1 MKTFNNTTLIPRVIS
16 EIKHRKDCDT
26 SINCFG
32 TKLDVPIIASPM
44 PDVCN
49 GEMSYRL
56 AGIGALGIIHRFQS
70 IEEQRKEYYTNN
82 TAHLGVE
89 LKTIACAIGITGDY
103 KERFKELFVA
113 GCRIFCL
120 DTANGANKQIEE
132 AIKWIRKCVSLY
144 EDSLAITNLRIGET
158 EPINYTGKVYL
169 IAGNVATK
177 EGFEF
182 LQNLGVDAIRV
193 GIGGGS
199 VCSTKTETGVYM
211 PTLESVLECK
221 SVQKNTLIIADG
233 GIRTPSD
240 MCKALV
246 AGADLVMAGKIFAG
260 YKETPGNVLKL
271 EDGSKYKTY
280 RGAASFSVQQE
291 FSNEKPD
298 FNEGNETLVPYVD
311 DSVAKVIKR
320 FKTGLQ
326 SSMSYMNATNISQYR
341 INARLKNL

>member
-1 MKTFNNTTLIPRVIS
+1 MKTFNNTTLVPRVIS
-16 EIKHRKDCDT
+16 TVKHRGDCDT
-26 SINCFG
+26 SIKFFRI
-32 TKLDVPIIASPM
+32 KLDIPLIASPM
-44 PDVCN
+44 PDICN
-49 GEMSYRL
+49 GDMAYHL
-56 AGIGALGIIHRFQS
+56 ATHGAIGIIHRFQNIS
-70 IEEQRKEYYTNN
+70 DQIKEFESLNEYNVQC
-82 TAHLGVE
+82 G
-89 LKTIACAIGITGDY
+89 CAIGITDDCFL
-103 KERFKELFVA
+103 RFEALYEANCK
-113 GCRIFCL
+113 IFCL
-120 DTANGANKQIEE
+120 DTANGANKGIKNIRDLIQDFR
-132 AIKWIRKCVSLY
+132 AIKQVNDIF
-144 EDSLAITNLRIGET
+144 I
-158 EPINYTGKVYL
+158 

-182 LQNLGVDAIRV
+182 LQDLGVDAIRC

-211 PTLESVLECK
+211 PTLETVLECK
-221 SVQKNTLIIADG
+221 SVQKTALIIADG
-233 GIRTPSD
+233 GIKIPAD

-271 EDGSKYKTY
+271 EDGTKYKTY

-326 SSMSYMNATNISQYR
+326 SSMSYMNALDINQYR
-341 INARLKNL
+341 INAKLEDL

>member
-1 MKTFNNTTLIPRVIS
+1 MRTFDNTTLVSRIIS
-16 EIKHRKDCDT
+16 SVEHRSDCDT
-26 SINCFG
+26 SVKCFG
-32 TKLDVPIIASPM
+32 TKLDIPIVASPM

-49 GEMSYRL
+49 GEL
-56 AGIGALGIIHRFQS
+56 AFKLAIFGALGIIHRFQS
-70 IEEQRKEYYTNN
+70 IEEQVNQFTITDTN
-82 TAHLGVE
+82 LRS
-89 LKTIACAIGITGDY
+89 KMACAIGITGDF
-103 KERFKELFVA
+103 KERFKKLWES

-120 DTANGANKQIEE
+120 DIANGANVQVEE
-132 AIKWIRKCVSLY
+132 VVRWIK
-144 EDSLAITNLRIGET
+144 NT
-158 EPINYTGKVYL
+158 EWLGWV

-182 LQNLGVDAIRV
+182 LQDLKVDAIRV

-199 VCSTKTETGVYM
+199 VCSTKTETGMYM

-221 SVQKNTLIIADG
+221 SVQKNSLIIADS
-233 GIRTPSD
+233 GIRVPAD

-271 EDGSKYKTY
+271 EDGTKYKTY
-280 RGAASFSVQQE
+280 RGAASFGVQQE

-311 DSVAKVIKR
+311 DSVAKVVKR

-326 SSMSYMNATNISQYR
+326 SSMSYMNATNISQYK
-341 INARLKNL
+341 INAKLEDLDQ

>member
-1 MKTFNNTTLIPRVIS
+1 MKTYNNTTIVPRIIS
-16 EIKHRKDCDT
+16 TVEHRNNCDT
-26 SINCFG
+26 SIRCFG
-32 TKLDVPIIASPM
+32 IKLDMPILSSPM
-44 PDVCN
+44 PDVTN
-49 GEMSYRL
+49 GETATKL
-56 AGIGALGIIHRFQS
+56 AEIGALGIIHRFQS
-70 IEEQRKEYYTNN
+70 IEEQVKEYNSIVSECDSSSFSNGKLISETRLNSK
-82 TAHLGVE
+82 V
-89 LKTIACAIGITGDY
+89 ACAIGITGDY
-103 KERFKELFVA
+103 KERFKELFIS

-120 DTANGANKQIEE
+120 DTANGANKQIEDIVNRVLSRCSE
-132 AIKWIRKCVSLY
+132 IFI
-144 EDSLAITNLRIGET
+144 
-158 EPINYTGKVYL
+158 

-182 LQNLGVDAIRV
+182 LQDLGVDAIRC
-193 GIGGGS
+193 GIGAGS

-211 PTLESVLECK
+211 PTLETVLECK
-221 SVQKNTLIIADG
+221 SIQKTALIIADG
-233 GIRTPSD
+233 GIRVPAD

-246 AGADLVMAGKIFAG
+246 AGSDLVMAGKIFAG

-271 EDGSKYKTY
+271 EDGTKYKTY

-326 SSMSYMNATNISQYR
+326 SSMSYLNATDLNQYR
-341 INARLKNL
+341 INAKLEDL

>member
-1 MKTFNNTTLIPRVIS
+1 MKTFNNTTLVPRIVS
-16 EIKHRKDCDT
+16 EVKHRKNCDT
-26 SINCFG
+26 SIECLG
-32 TKLDVPIIASPM
+32 IKLDIPIIASPM

-49 GEMSYRL
+49 GELAFKL
-56 AGIGALGIIHRFQS
+56 AGLDCLGIIHRFQS
-70 IEEQRKEYYTNN
+70 IEEQVNQFSITD
-82 TAHLGVE
+82 TACRNWMG
-89 LKTIACAIGITGDY
+89 CSIGITGDY
-103 KERFKELFVA
+103 KERFKELFIS

-120 DTANGANKQIEE
+120 DTANGANKQIEDVILQLKI
-132 AIKWIRKCVSLY
+132 AASAQH
-144 EDSLAITNLRIGET
+144 SITKNWEIY
-158 EPINYTGKVYL
+158 I

-177 EGFEF
+177 EGFEY
-182 LQNLGVDAIRV
+182 LQDLGVDAIRV
-193 GIGGGS
+193 GIGSGS

-211 PTLESVLECK
+211 PTLESVLDCK
-221 SVQKNTLIIADG
+221 SVQKTSLIIADG
-233 GIRTPSD
+233 GIKVPAD

-326 SSMSYMNATNISQYR
+326 SSMSYMNSTDLKQYR
-341 INARLKNL
+341 INARLENL